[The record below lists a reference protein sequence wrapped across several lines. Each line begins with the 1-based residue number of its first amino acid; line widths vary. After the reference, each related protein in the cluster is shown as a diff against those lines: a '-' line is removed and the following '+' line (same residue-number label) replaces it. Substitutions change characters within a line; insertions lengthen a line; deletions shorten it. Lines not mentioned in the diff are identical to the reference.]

1 MSVKSL
7 SQKRTLAK
15 LLIIAQ
21 WKKKSRNQFE
31 IRQQFFTYKK
41 EKNILNVF

>member
-21 WKKKSRNQFE
+21 WKKKVE
-31 IRQQFFTYKK
+31 INSK
-41 EKNILNVF
+41 